1 MKYLHNVWNNSFV
14 NLDLK
19 IKLFN
24 SLVMSVLM
32 YSMETIPS
40 LKTFETRLKIF
51 IISCYKRILRIHKD
65 VEIKEKDLSEI
76 LGIYTVDKIW
86 RKRRINAYSHIARL
100 PYDNPARVVLL
111 GKMIHSANGPKRKF
125 ANVKRTMMKDI
136 NKFLNESTY
145 CNLCDKKIRSTIYTS
160 T

>member
-1 MKYLHNVWNNSFV
+1 MNNVTHLGRIIDNGFGKVDRHKDNVINRINKARGSFMKYLHNVWNNSFV

-40 LKTFETRLKIF
+40 LKTFETRLKTF
-51 IISCYKRILRIHKD
+51 TISCYKRILRIHKD

-76 LGIYTVDKIW
+76 IGIYTVDK
-86 RKRRINAYSHIARL
+86 H
-100 PYDNPARVVLL
+100 
-111 GKMIHSANGPKRKF
+111 G
-125 ANVKRTMMKDI
+125 
-136 NKFLNESTY
+136 KFLFQCRTEN
-145 CNLCDKKIRSTIYTS
+145 KI
-160 T
+160 